1 MVCVVNEGV
10 KVTPSEIG
18 DIESVIRLI
27 SSTLVCSV
35 HTAYLYHIIV
45 PYDRLPACLVII
57 IHS

>member
-27 SSTLVCSV
+27 SSTLVCS
-35 HTAYLYHIIV
+35 AYLYHIIV